1 MSGIELFS
9 KGLGDLYYPSND
21 MDPYL
26 KDEDVRMRTSIVF
39 LAFITSLASDAR
51 TIFRMM
57 IQKRLRTW

>member
-26 KDEDVRMRTSIVF
+26 KDEDVRIRTSILCGLV
-39 LAFITSLASDAR
+39 FITSLASDAR
-51 TIFRMM
+51 PIFRMM
-57 IQKRLRTW
+57 IQKRLRT